1 MPISKSTFESL
12 NLRIYMLFAFKSE
25 LFEKGLTLIL
35 KPEVNSICCMKYMV
49 LFTFQQIYFIV
60 YILLNEPV
68 INEIIFKESIQNFM
82 DFNIIDVCQKF

>member
-1 MPISKSTFESL
+1 
-12 NLRIYMLFAFKSE
+12 MLFAFKSE

-35 KPEVNSICCMKYMV
+35 KPEVMHFINSICCMKYMV
-49 LFTFQQIYFIV
+49 LFTFEQIYFIV